1 MFSGIMCS
9 LEPTVGT
16 DRERLQGE
24 AGASQ
29 AELAALKSAVG
40 WTEPMTTPRSFPGL
54 L

>member
-9 LEPTVGT
+9 LELTAGT
-16 DRERLQGE
+16 DRDRLQGE

-29 AELAALKSAVG
+29 AELAALKSTVG
-40 WTEPMTTPRSFPGL
+40 WTEPMTTPRAFSEL